1 MDDLEH
7 SVVIAERDWES
18 FYEESEECTIQQAR
32 LASLDDSGFSDT
44 DDKINSTHEP
54 VLDLQ
59 TKPDKPDEEPDP
71 TALTQSEV
79 YDCKDVKPSEE
90 TSGLG
95 YNTDSDGSAEQTAQ
109 ISLGDVSSACA
120 CLTLDNVS
128 VKEVG
133 LTNQQITT
141 SDIKDFKKH
150 NGNHSQD
157 KPDQAIREP
166 ITSLPCIQDAEHA
179 GSSEGDTTLKV
190 PESSTTLI
198 KEKERWF
205 VTVNDSPVIV
215 KVKSGQ
221 KKKRKKKTSRVPVQP
236 SIANER
242 QCSVSNN
249 EKEEVAE
256 AMQDRQKLQ
265 NEFMQPLQTYSKSI
279 PLNPCPNHCS
289 EEDCNNQE
297 VVLVPIKEPEKLAS
311 LSKRSCT
318 SEASSF
324 TVEKTSCA
332 VSFKFKD
339 NLDVH
344 TETLENNPP
353 VSVNSPSPSILSYT
367 NALLQMDALVNDQ
380 SIANKPK
387 SNTQFATPDHPM
399 SNSLNHKAHEDSQDD
414 VSRLILEKCWT
425 TTSLE
430 MLQEQKYLTQMQ
442 EESKLSSQKT
452 QHTGSQKNSL
462 EAAVGPN
469 CPIYALSSFWDEME
483 KLTINDI
490 LHLQSTHNTGRVT
503 AERSDAHLEDEGLS
517 TSKHDSLQESGLMD
531 DCADSGY
538 FTHVDESK
546 TDRSS
551 CELST
556 FSDSDEEF
564 LQILNTKGK
573 PSPELQ
579 HIKEGTESFESTY
592 SLGYEF
598 DLHIENECLDLKL
611 SRQNGFERYL
621 YPGTEVQSFFL
632 ASCQDSIW
640 NPFELEV
647 IRKTPILS
655 ICNTADNRSIT
666 ASSKILTKEV
676 MGVGSSDRLISTVV
690 SIPFAQNLSVCKMY
704 DDFLSDFEVGNFF
717 FPSTQD
723 KIVPI
728 FSASHSVVREL
739 VFPEV
744 EELSFDPDFEEDNM
758 PIRDMT
764 RFSSQSEMFTSP
776 SGMPNLCLS
785 MCQRGNWSSLFSLR
799 RIRFIGKGSI
809 WHHKVSSWIFPN
821 EAKKATSYASSAQQ
835 TAPLMQAEHKSLQ
848 QLSEMQKHA
857 VLMSSK

>member
-18 FYEESEECTIQQAR
+18 FYEESEECTVQQAR

-59 TKPDKPDEEPDP
+59 TKPDKPNEEPDP

-79 YDCKDVKPSEE
+79 YDCKDVNPSEE

-95 YNTDSDGSAEQTAQ
+95 YNTDSDRSAEQAAQ

-120 CLTLDNVS
+120 CLTLDNSVS
-128 VKEVG
+128 VKEVSF
-133 LTNQQITT
+133 TDQQLTT
-141 SDIKDFKKH
+141 SDIKDFKEH
-150 NGNHSQD
+150 NGNHRQD
-157 KPDQAIREP
+157 EPDQAIREP

-190 PESSTTLI
+190 PKSSTTPT

-221 KKKRKKKTSRVPVQP
+221 KKGRKKKTSRVPVQP

-256 AMQDRQKLQ
+256 AMQDGQKLQ

-279 PLNPCPNHCS
+279 HLNPCPNHCS

-297 VVLVPIKEPEKLAS
+297 VVLVPIKEPEKFAS

-353 VSVNSPSPSILSYT
+353 ASVNSPSALILSDT
-367 NALLQMDALVNDQ
+367 NAQLQMDALVNDQ

-387 SNTQFATPDHPM
+387 SNTQVPTPDHPM
-399 SNSLNHKAHEDSQDD
+399 TNNLNHKAHEGSQDD
-414 VSRLILEKCWT
+414 VSRLILEECWT

-442 EESKLSSQKT
+442 EESKLPSQKT
-452 QHTGSQKNSL
+452 QDTGSQKNSL
-462 EAAVGPN
+462 EAAVDPN

-490 LHLQSTHNTGRVT
+490 LHLKSTHNTESVA
-503 AERSDAHLEDEGLS
+503 AERSDAHLEDEGLL

-538 FTHVDESK
+538 FAHVDESK

-556 FSDSDEEF
+556 FSDSDDEF
-564 LQILNTKGK
+564 LQILNTKGN

-579 HIKEGTESFESTY
+579 HVKEGTESFES
-592 SLGYEF
+592 LGYEF
-598 DLHIENECLDLKL
+598 DLQIENECRDLKL
-611 SRQNGFERYL
+611 SRQDGFERYL
-621 YPGTEVQSFFL
+621 YPGAEVQNFFL

-655 ICNTADNRSIT
+655 ICNTADNQSIS
-666 ASSKILTKEV
+666 ASSEILTKEV
-676 MGVGSSDRLISTVV
+676 MGAGSSDRLSSTVV
-690 SIPFAQNLSVCKMY
+690 SIPFAQNLPVCEMY

-723 KIVPI
+723 KTVPI

-739 VFPEV
+739 VLPEV

-758 PIRDMT
+758 PIREMT
-764 RFSSQSEMFTSP
+764 RFSSQSEMLTSP

-785 MCQRGNWSSLFSLR
+785 MSQRGNWSSLFSLR
-799 RIRFIGKGSI
+799 RIRFIGKGSV
-809 WHHKVSSWIFPN
+809 WHHEVSSWIFPN
-821 EAKKATSYASSAQQ
+821 EAKKATSYVSGAQQ
-835 TAPLMQAEHKSLQ
+835 AAPLMQAGNKSLL
-848 QLSEMQKHA
+848 QLSKMQKHA